1 MTAYADLTNLVE
13 ILKNVYG
20 DGLRNQFKD
29 EKTTYNQFSTSDR
42 KPQGLGYVFGIRYA
56 RTQSTGARAESAK
69 LPDPFTG
76 VKDQGKINPRYI
88 YGSIRLTGPAME
100 TAKANVGAFV
110 DGLADEM
117 DDIYQSIIVDLNR
130 QCHWDGFGK
139 LATNSVSFAPSTST
153 TYAVTFDNDI
163 GIMYLQEGG
172 LIDWYDSTGAAPTGT
187 SSTACIAQRILSIT
201 PSTKVVIF
209 ETSGAVYSAN
219 HPDATIAAYT
229 NTQAAVAAGSIAVKM
244 GARDSAWASTDT
256 PVEITGL
263 GGIYDDGTALASFE
277 NITVATHPK
286 WAANLLTNS
295 GVNRE
300 LSLDLMLNAVDMTRI
315 RSGMNV
321 STIRMGLGQRRK
333 YANLLMP
340 DVRFLPTVLKGGF
353 ETLTF
358 SGGDGSIQMVI
369 DAMTQPNKMY
379 FEPSGIIQKYEL
391 TPLGWGDLDGSKMHR
406 VAGYDMYDLF
416 IRIYCN
422 LGCEQRNCL
431 TAITD
436 LVEPSL
442 Y

>member
-29 EKTTYNQFSTSDR
+29 EKTTYNQFPTSDR
-42 KPQGLGYVFGIRYA
+42 KPQGLGYIFGIRYA

-76 VKDQGKINPRYI
+76 VKDQGKIVPRYL
-88 YGSIRLTGPAME
+88 YGAIRLTGPAME

-139 LATNSVSFAPSTST
+139 VAVNSASFAPNTQA

-172 LIDWYDSTGAAPTGT
+172 LYDWYDSTGATC
-187 SSTACIAQRILSIT
+187 STTCVAQRIKTIT
-201 PSTKVVIF
+201 PSTKVVVF
-209 ETSGAVYSAN
+209 ETNGATYITN
-219 HPDATIAAYT
+219 HPNATIAAYT
-229 NTQAAVAAGSIAVKM
+229 NAITAIPVSGILVKM
-244 GARDSAWASTDT
+244 GSRGASFATTDT
-256 PVEITGL
+256 PFEITGL
-263 GGIYDDGTALASFE
+263 DGIYDDSTALATFE
-277 NITVATHPK
+277 NITVASNPK
-286 WAANLLTNS
+286 WAANLITNS
-295 GVNRE
+295 SVNRE
-300 LSLDLMLNAVDMTRI
+300 LSIDLMLNAVDLTRI

-340 DVRFLPTVLKGGF
+340 DVRFMPTVLKGGF

-358 SGGDGSIQMVI
+358 SGGDGSISMVI

-416 IRIYCN
+416 IRIYTN
-422 LGCEQRNCL
+422 LGVEQRNCL
-431 TAITD
+431 TVVKD

>member
-1 MTAYADLTNLVE
+1 MTTYADLTNLVE
-13 ILKNVYG
+13 ILKNAYG
-20 DGLRNQFKD
+20 DGLKNQFQD
-29 EKTTYNQFSTSDR
+29 EKTTYNQFPVSDR

-56 RTQSTGARAESAK
+56 RTQSTGARAEGK
-69 LPDPFTG
+69 ILPDPFTG
-76 VKDQGKINPRYI
+76 VKDQGKIVPRYL
-88 YGSIRLTGPAME
+88 YGTIRLTGPAMD

-130 QCHWDGFGK
+130 QCQFDGFGK
-139 LATNSVSFAPSTST
+139 VGVNSASFAPSTST

-163 GIMYLQEGG
+163 GVNYLQEGM
-172 LIDWYDSTGAAPTGT
+172 LIDWFDSTGATC
-187 SSTACIAQRILSIT
+187 STTCVGQRVRSIT

-209 ETSGAVYSAN
+209 ETSVATYKAN

-229 NTQAAVAAGSIAVKM
+229 NDQTAVAVSCIAAKM
-244 GARDSAWASTDT
+244 GSREAAWASTDT
-256 PVEITGL
+256 PVEITGID
-263 GGIYDDGTALASFE
+263 GIYDDGTNLASFE
-277 NITVATHPK
+277 NITVASFPK
-286 WAANLLTNS
+286 WASNVMGNS
-295 GVNRE
+295 SVNRE
-300 LSLDLMLNAVDMTRI
+300 LSIDLMLNACDLTRI

-340 DVRFLPTVLKGGF
+340 DVRFMPTVLKGGY

-358 SGGDGSIQMVI
+358 SGGDGSIQIVL
-369 DAMTQPNKMY
+369 DPMTQPNKMY
-379 FEPSGIIQKYEL
+379 FEPRGVIQKFEL

-406 VAGYDMYDLF
+406 VSSYDVYDLF
-416 IRIYCN
+416 IRIYTN

-431 TAITD
+431 TKIND
-436 LVEPSL
+436 LVEPTL

>member
-29 EKTTYNQFSTSDR
+29 EKTTYNQFPTSDR
-42 KPQGLGYVFGIRYA
+42 KPQGLGYIFGIRYA

-76 VKDQGKINPRYI
+76 VKDQGKIVPRYI
-88 YGSIRLTGPAME
+88 YGAIRLTGPAME

-139 LATNSVSFAPSTST
+139 VASNSASFAPSTST

-172 LIDWYDSTGAAPTGT
+172 LYDWYDSTGATPST
-187 SSTACIAQRILSIT
+187 SCVAQRILNIT
-201 PSTKVVIF
+201 PSTKVVVF
-209 ETSGAVYSAN
+209 ETSGQTYIAN
-219 HPDATIAAYT
+219 HPNSTIAGYT
-229 NTQAAVAAGSIAVKM
+229 NAQTAIPVSGILVKM
-244 GARDSAWASTDT
+244 GARDTAWATTDT

-263 GGIYDDGTALASFE
+263 DGIYDDATTLATFE
-277 NITVATHPK
+277 NITVASNPK
-286 WAANLLTNS
+286 WAANLITNS

-300 LSLDLMLNAVDMTRI
+300 LSIDLMLNAVDLTRI

-340 DVRFLPTVLKGGF
+340 DVRFLPTILKGGF

-358 SGGDGSIQMVI
+358 SGGDGSVSMVI
-369 DAMTQPNKMY
+369 DAMTQPNKIY
-379 FEPSGIIQKYEL
+379 FEPSGIIMKYEL

-416 IRIYCN
+416 IRIYTN

-431 TAITD
+431 TVVKD